1 MRNEIGVVDYG
12 MGNLKSLA
20 NALAY
25 LGLAHRICSTPAALA
40 DCSHLIIPGVGAY
53 ARAMDNLT
61 AGGFVPCLRE
71 HATSGRPMLGICLG
85 MQLLSTTGAEPTS
98 SPGLNFIEGDVIHL
112 PSLPR
117 QPTPHVGWNGVSYD
131 REHPVFQ
138 NLKRTVD
145 FYFVHSYHFQPRHA
159 ADALARTDYAGGFC
173 SIVAR
178 ANVLGV
184 QFHPEKSQEQG
195 LRLLEN
201 FATWDGRC

>member
-1 MRNEIGVVDYG
+1 MTPAIGIVDYG

-20 NALAY
+20 NALAH
-25 LGLAHRICSTPAALA
+25 LGVSHSFVSQPADLPAY
-40 DCSHLIIPGVGAY
+40 SHVIIPGVGAY
-53 ARAMDNLT
+53 ARAMANL
-61 AGGFVPCLRE
+61 AGCGFVPALQAHRS
-71 HATSGRPMLGICLG
+71 AGRPLLGICLG
-85 MQLLSTTGAEPTS
+85 MQLLSSSGSEPGQVAGLDFI
-98 SPGLNFIEGDVIHL
+98 PGEVVHL
-112 PSLPR
+112 PESPA
-117 QPTPHVGWNGVSYD
+117 QPTPHVGWNGVAYQ

-145 FYFVHSYHFQPRHA
+145 FYFVHSYHFQPRHE

-178 ANVLGV
+178 DNVVGV

-201 FATWDGRC
+201 FSTWDGRC